1 MNFKIFKNKKLNT
14 EGDKINLAQPTMLF
28 RSLDP
33 SEYVMVAKHTVS
45 DDDVVRPDLIAV
57 KHYNST
63 SGLDIILK
71 FNGISDP
78 FSIMPG
84 ETLWIPI
91 DSIPYYK
98 LETPAM
104 YEDNPI
110 KNQFIQSKR
119 LSTTDKRRL
128 EALKIKYNKE
138 NLLPPNVIPVG
149 RKNYEFDGTNVRL
162 GMGPQTDDVVASIM
176 KDINSDIMAMSMDTS
191 SSLVIDIDDNDQV
204 DNIPKGGSIDYEK
217 ELEKNSG
224 KTGTGTGTGGTGTG
238 TGGTGTGGTGTGTGK
253 TGTGSGVDGSKT
265 DVADEVG
272 GNIPDGTSPANSN
285 NQNPENPDSPCAK

>member
-45 DDDVVRPDLIAV
+45 NDDVVRPDLIAV

-63 SGLDIILK
+63 NGLDIILK

-162 GMGPQTDDVVASIM
+162 GMHPQTDDVVASIM
-176 KDINSDIMAMSMDTS
+176 KDINSDIMATSMDTAS
-191 SSLVIDIDDNDQV
+191 DLVIDVTDNDQV
-204 DNIPKGGSIDYEK
+204 DNISKGDSIDYEN

-224 KTGTGTGTGGTGTG
+224 KTGNGGTGGTGETG
-238 TGGTGTGGTGTGTGK
+238 L
-253 TGTGSGVDGSKT
+253 GVDGEKT
-265 DVADEVG
+265 DGADELG

-285 NQNPENPDSPCAK
+285 NQNPENPDSPCA

>member
-162 GMGPQTDDVVASIM
+162 GMHPQTDNVVASIM

-191 SSLVIDIDDNDQV
+191 SDLVIDAHDSDQV
-204 DNIPKGGSIDYEK
+204 DNTSKGGSIDYEK
-217 ELEKNSG
+217 ELENNSG
-224 KTGTGTGTGGTGTG
+224 K
-238 TGGTGTGGTGTGTGK
+238 TGTGTGK
-253 TGTGSGVDGSKT
+253 TGTGKTGTGKTGTGTGVDGEKT
-265 DVADEVG
+265 DVADPLG

-285 NQNPENPDSPCAK
+285 NQNPENPDSPCA

>member
-45 DDDVVRPDLIAV
+45 NDDVVRPDLIAV

-162 GMGPQTDDVVASIM
+162 GMHPQTDDVVASIM
-176 KDINSDIMAMSMDTS
+176 KDINSDIMAMSMDTAS
-191 SSLVIDIDDNDQV
+191 DLVIDVTDNDQV
-204 DNIPKGGSIDYEK
+204 DNISKGGSIDYEK

-224 KTGTGTGTGGTGTG
+224 KTGTGG
-238 TGGTGTGGTGTGTGK
+238 

-265 DVADEVG
+265 DVADPLG

-285 NQNPENPDSPCAK
+285 NQNPENPDSPCA

>member
-14 EGDKINLAQPTMLF
+14 DGDKLNLAQPTMLF

-45 DDDVVRPDLIAV
+45 DDDIVRPDLIAV
-57 KHYNST
+57 KHYNT
-63 SGLDIILK
+63 TEGLDIILK

-128 EALKIKYNKE
+128 EALKKKYNKE

-162 GMGPQTDDVVASIM
+162 GMGPQTDEVVASIM
-176 KDINSDIMAMSMDTS
+176 KDINSDGD
-191 SSLVIDIDDNDQV
+191 VIDSSVEKTNDTVVDTEDNDQT
-204 DNIPKGGSIDYEK
+204 DNIAKGDSVDYENNF
-217 ELEKNSG
+217 ENGAGTS
-224 KTGTGTGTGGTGTG
+224 GTGTS
-238 TGGTGTGGTGTGTGK
+238 
-253 TGTGSGVDGSKT
+253 GTGSGVDGEKT
-265 DVADEVG
+265 DGADEMG
-272 GNIPDGTSPANSN
+272 GDAPDGSAPANGN
-285 NQNPENPDSPCAK
+285 NNDTTDPNSPCAK

>member
-45 DDDVVRPDLIAV
+45 NDDVVRPDLIAV

-98 LETPAM
+98 LETPGM

-162 GMGPQTDDVVASIM
+162 GMHPQTDDVVASIM
-176 KDINSDIMAMSMDTS
+176 KDINSDIMAMSMDTAS
-191 SSLVIDIDDNDQV
+191 DLVIDVTDNDQV
-204 DNIPKGGSIDYEK
+204 DNISKGGSIDYEK
-217 ELEKNSG
+217 ELENNSG
-224 KTGTGTGTGGTGTG
+224 K
-238 TGGTGTGGTGTGTGK
+238 TGTGTGK
-253 TGTGSGVDGSKT
+253 TGTGTGVDGEKT
-265 DVADEVG
+265 DSADELG

-285 NQNPENPDSPCAK
+285 NQNPENPDSPCA

>member
-33 SEYVMVAKHTVS
+33 NEYVMVAKHTVS
-45 DDDVVRPDLIAV
+45 NDDIVRPDLIAV

-162 GMGPQTDDVVASIM
+162 GMHPQTDDVVASIM
-176 KDINSDIMAMSMDTS
+176 KDINSDIMAMSMDTAND
-191 SSLVIDIDDNDQV
+191 LVIDVTDNDQV
-204 DNIPKGGSIDYEK
+204 DNISKGGSIDYEK

-224 KTGTGTGTGGTGTG
+224 KTGTGGTGTG
-238 TGGTGTGGTGTGTGK
+238 
-253 TGTGSGVDGSKT
+253 GTGSGVDGSKT
-265 DVADEVG
+265 DSADELG

>member
-33 SEYVMVAKHTVS
+33 NEYVMVAKHTVS
-45 DDDVVRPDLIAV
+45 NDDVVRPDLIAV

-91 DSIPYYK
+91 DSIPYYN

-162 GMGPQTDDVVASIM
+162 GMGPQTDNVVASIM
-176 KDINSDIMAMSMDTS
+176 KDINSDIMAMSMDTAS
-191 SSLVIDIDDNDQV
+191 DLVIDVTDNDQV
-204 DNIPKGGSIDYEK
+204 DNISKGDSIDYEK

-224 KTGTGTGTGGTGTG
+224 KTGTGGTGTG
-238 TGGTGTGGTGTGTGK
+238 
-253 TGTGSGVDGSKT
+253 GTGSGVDGSKT
-265 DVADEVG
+265 DVADELG

-285 NQNPENPDSPCAK
+285 NQNPENPDSPCA

>member
-162 GMGPQTDDVVASIM
+162 GMHPQTDNVVASIM

-191 SSLVIDIDDNDQV
+191 SDLVIDAHDSDQV
-204 DNIPKGGSIDYEK
+204 DNTSKGGSIDYEK
-217 ELEKNSG
+217 ELENNSG
-224 KTGTGTGTGGTGTG
+224 K
-238 TGGTGTGGTGTGTGK
+238 TGTGTGK
-253 TGTGSGVDGSKT
+253 TGTGKTGTGTGVDGEKT
-265 DVADEVG
+265 DVADPLG

-285 NQNPENPDSPCAK
+285 NQNPENPDSPCA

>member
-45 DDDVVRPDLIAV
+45 NDDVVRPDLIAV

-63 SGLDIILK
+63 NGLDIILK

-162 GMGPQTDDVVASIM
+162 GMHPQTDDVVASIM
-176 KDINSDIMAMSMDTS
+176 KDINSDIMATSMDTAS
-191 SSLVIDIDDNDQV
+191 DLVIDVTDNDQV
-204 DNIPKGGSIDYEK
+204 DNISKGDSIDYEK

-224 KTGTGTGTGGTGTG
+224 KTGNGGTGGTGETG
-238 TGGTGTGGTGTGTGK
+238 L
-253 TGTGSGVDGSKT
+253 GVDGEKT
-265 DVADEVG
+265 DGADELG

-285 NQNPENPDSPCAK
+285 NQNPENPDSPCA

>member
-45 DDDVVRPDLIAV
+45 NDDVVRPDLIAV

-98 LETPAM
+98 LETPGM

-162 GMGPQTDDVVASIM
+162 GMHPQTDDVVASIM
-176 KDINSDIMAMSMDTS
+176 KDINSDIMAMSMDTAS
-191 SSLVIDIDDNDQV
+191 DLVIDVTDNDQV
-204 DNIPKGGSIDYEK
+204 DNISKGGSIDYEK
-217 ELEKNSG
+217 ELENNSG
-224 KTGTGTGTGGTGTG
+224 K
-238 TGGTGTGGTGTGTGK
+238 TGTGTGK
-253 TGTGSGVDGSKT
+253 TGTGTGVDGEKT
-265 DVADEVG
+265 DSADELG

-285 NQNPENPDSPCAK
+285 NKNTENRDSPCA

>member
-45 DDDVVRPDLIAV
+45 NDDVVRPDLIAV

-63 SGLDIILK
+63 NGLDIILK

-162 GMGPQTDDVVASIM
+162 GMHPQTDDVVASIM
-176 KDINSDIMAMSMDTS
+176 KDINSDIMATSMDTAS
-191 SSLVIDIDDNDQV
+191 DLVIDVTDNDQV
-204 DNIPKGGSIDYEK
+204 DNISKGDSIDYEK

-224 KTGTGTGTGGTGTG
+224 KTGNGGTGGTGETG
-238 TGGTGTGGTGTGTGK
+238 L
-253 TGTGSGVDGSKT
+253 GVDGEKT
-265 DVADEVG
+265 DSADELG

-285 NQNPENPDSPCAK
+285 NQNPENPDSPCA